1 MFIILSTKSTAG
13 LKKKLPS
20 GHLGQEDFSA
30 GQVTVHSHSHLPAG
44 QGIWQGLYGS

>member
-30 GQVTVHSHSHLPAG
+30 GQVTVHSHLPAG
-44 QGIWQGLYGS
+44 WGIWQGFYTS